1 MLGMRQQKVVLEM
14 CSEAGEA
21 KYGSFCARCWK
32 LYRDGRFLGGR
43 TFEYVGTNSCC
54 QGNLEHRLK
63 SCNDQAGILENVS
76 FILPVGISLSQLNS
90 SGSSSA
96 F

>member
-1 MLGMRQQKVVLEM
+1 MARFVHD
-14 CSEAGEA
+14 AGNFTETA
-21 KYGSFCARCWK
+21 DFW
-32 LYRDGRFLGGR
+32 GGG